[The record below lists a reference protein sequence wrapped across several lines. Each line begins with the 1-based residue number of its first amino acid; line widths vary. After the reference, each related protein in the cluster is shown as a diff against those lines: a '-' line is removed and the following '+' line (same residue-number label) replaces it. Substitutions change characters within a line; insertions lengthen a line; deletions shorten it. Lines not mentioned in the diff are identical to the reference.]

1 MPNIRVMHFG
11 LGPIGAAIVKQVASR
26 PGFKIVGAIDID
38 AAKVGR
44 DLGDVVGLSKRL
56 GAKVSADAAKALKAA
71 KPDVV
76 VLCTSSSIKTVLPQ
90 IETILKAK
98 VPIVST
104 TEELSYPGYTHIRQ
118 ARLIHAMAKKAKVAV
133 LGTGVNPGFAMD
145 ALPIAL
151 SAVCERV
158 DRVVVQRVQDARI
171 RRLPFQQKIGAGLTT
186 EQFQKKV
193 DDGSVRHVGL
203 TESIAMIADAMG
215 WTLDR
220 ITDEIQPKLATVTIS
235 SEYLAVDPGYVAG
248 IIQDGIGYRK
258 NEPVIKLHMEA
269 YLGSPETFDSVDIEG
284 SPQPVDED
292 CRRHPRRRRDGID
305 CGQLD
310 PEGAAGLARAAHDAR
325 SAAAFLFPRHARVP
339 APGHRLRQQS
349 APSRLI
355 VPLDDL
361 VEYHRLTMPKR
372 GNTPIRGEMLQGTL
386 DLLILKTLAIG
397 PAHGHTIAYAIE
409 RQSEDVLAV
418 EHGSLYPALHR
429 IEDRGWISSFWG
441 TSENNRRA
449 RYYRLTPEGRKQ
461 LTEQTNRWDEIVRAV
476 NRILRPA

>member
-1 MPNIRVMHFG
+1 MPNIKVMHFG
-11 LGPIGAAIVKQVASR
+11 LGPIGAAIAKQVATR
-26 PGFKIVGAIDID
+26 PGFKIVGAVDID

-44 DLGDVVGLSKRL
+44 DVGDVIGLSKRL

-76 VLCTSSSIKTVLPQ
+76 ILCTSSSIKTVMPQ

-158 DRVVVQRVQDARI
+158 DRVAVQRVQDARI

-193 DDGSVRHVGL
+193 DDGTVRHVGL

-248 IIQDGIGYRK
+248 IIQDGVGYRK

-269 YLGSPETFDSVDIEG
+269 YLGSPETYDSVDIEG
-284 SPQPVDED
+284 SPNLSMKISGGIHGDVATASIVVNSIQKVMQATPGL
-292 CRRHPRRRRDGID
+292 HTMRD
-305 CGQLD
+305 L
-310 PEGAAGLARAAHDAR
+310 PLP
-325 SAAAFLFPRHARVP
+325 SFFP
-339 APGHRLRQQS
+339 
-349 APSRLI
+349 
-355 VPLDDL
+355 
-361 VEYHRLTMPKR
+361 
-372 GNTPIRGEMLQGTL
+372 
-386 DLLILKTLAIG
+386 
-397 PAHGHTIAYAIE
+397 
-409 RQSEDVLAV
+409 
-418 EHGSLYPALHR
+418 
-429 IEDRGWISSFWG
+429 
-441 TSENNRRA
+441 
-449 RYYRLTPEGRKQ
+449 GR
-461 LTEQTNRWDEIVRAV
+461 
-476 NRILRPA
+476 